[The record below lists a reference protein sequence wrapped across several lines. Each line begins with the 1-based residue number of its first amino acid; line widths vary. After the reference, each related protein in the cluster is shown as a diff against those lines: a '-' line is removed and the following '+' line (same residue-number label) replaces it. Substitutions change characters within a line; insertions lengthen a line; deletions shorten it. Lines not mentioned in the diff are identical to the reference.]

1 MNYLLEQM
9 PQAVLIDGE
18 AVPIN
23 TDFRVCLRI
32 IQALEDER
40 LMEHEK
46 LTVLITLLYPDPPK
60 NTALAIEQGLKFLNL
75 GESVDGGKARQQI
88 VYNLNKDS
96 AYIYTA
102 FKSTF
107 NIDLNT
113 VENLHYWKFRSLFA
127 DLGRDCFF
135 NTLISLRSRQHS
147 GKLTDS
153 EKEYSK
159 TLDDCKAKFI
169 AAMDDDLNTA
179 EAIAA
184 IFDIVYASNTALSNE
199 NKNAKVVVEKTLDL
213 IHELGG
219 VLGLFQKTQEKS
231 IDAEVEELIEKRN
244 KARSEKNWAE
254 ADAIRDKLKA
264 INIELKDTPM
274 GVKWNYISE

>member
-1 MNYLLEQM
+1 MNYLLEKM
-9 PQAVLIDGE
+9 PQAVMIDGR

-23 TDFRVCLRI
+23 TDFRICLRA

-46 LTVLITLLYPDPPK
+46 LTVLIALLYPEPPE

-75 GESVDGGKARQQI
+75 GEPVDSSRTRQQI

-113 VENLHYWKFRSLFA
+113 VENLHYWAFRSLFA

-153 EKEYSK
+153 EKEFVRKNPELMSLSERKQDSAVKDFISK
-159 TLDDCKAKFI
+159 I
-169 AAMDDDLNTA
+169 
-179 EAIAA
+179 
-184 IFDIVYASNTALSNE
+184 
-199 NKNAKVVVEKTLDL
+199 
-213 IHELGG
+213 GRG
-219 VLGLFQKTQEKS
+219 
-231 IDAEVEELIEKRN
+231 
-244 KARSEKNWAE
+244 
-254 ADAIRDKLKA
+254 
-264 INIELKDTPM
+264 
-274 GVKWNYISE
+274 

>member
-1 MNYLLEQM
+1 MNYLLEKM
-9 PQAVLIDGE
+9 PQAVMIDGR

-23 TDFRVCLRI
+23 TDFRVCLKA

-46 LTVLITLLYPDPPK
+46 LTVLLTLLYPEQPK
-60 NTALAIEQGLKFLNL
+60 DTALAIKQGLKFLNL
-75 GESVDGGKARQQI
+75 GEETDTAKLKQQQ
-88 VYNLNKDS
+88 VYSLTKDS

-153 EKEYSK
+153 EKEFIRKNPELLSLSERKQDSAVKDFISK
-159 TLDDCKAKFI
+159 I
-169 AAMDDDLNTA
+169 
-179 EAIAA
+179 
-184 IFDIVYASNTALSNE
+184 
-199 NKNAKVVVEKTLDL
+199 
-213 IHELGG
+213 G
-219 VLGLFQKTQEKS
+219 
-231 IDAEVEELIEKRN
+231 R
-244 KARSEKNWAE
+244 R
-254 ADAIRDKLKA
+254 
-264 INIELKDTPM
+264 
-274 GVKWNYISE
+274 

>member
-23 TDFRVCLRI
+23 TDFRLCLRI

-75 GESVDGGKARQQI
+75 GEPVDGSKARQQI

-127 DLGRDCFF
+127 DLGKDCFF

-153 EKEYSK
+153 EKE
-159 TLDDCKAKFI
+159 F
-169 AAMDDDLNTA
+169 
-179 EAIAA
+179 
-184 IFDIVYASNTALSNE
+184 VR
-199 NKNAKVVVEKTLDL
+199 KNP
-213 IHELGG
+213 
-219 VLGLFQKTQEKS
+219 
-231 IDAEVEELIEKRN
+231 ELISL
-244 KARSEKNWAE
+244 SEHKHSSAVQ
-254 ADAIRDKLKA
+254 DF
-264 INIELKDTPM
+264 
-274 GVKWNYISE
+274 ISKIGRRG

>member
-9 PQAVLIDGE
+9 PQAVTIDGE

-23 TDFRVCLRI
+23 TDFRICLRI

-46 LTVLITLLYPDPPK
+46 LTVLITLLYPGISPE
-60 NTALAIEQGLKFLNL
+60 NTALAIKQGLKFLNL
-75 GESVDGGKARQQI
+75 GEPVDSSKARQQI

-113 VENLHYWKFRSLFA
+113 VENLHYWKFRSLFV

-135 NTLISLRSRQHS
+135 NTLISLRSRQCFRETF
-147 GKLTDS
+147 GQRK
-153 EKEYSK
+153 
-159 TLDDCKAKFI
+159 
-169 AAMDDDLNTA
+169 
-179 EAIAA
+179 
-184 IFDIVYASNTALSNE
+184 
-199 NKNAKVVVEKTLDL
+199 
-213 IHELGG
+213 G
-219 VLGLFQKTQEKS
+219 
-231 IDAEVEELIEKRN
+231 
-244 KARSEKNWAE
+244 
-254 ADAIRDKLKA
+254 IRPGRTRRLC
-264 INIELKDTPM
+264 P
-274 GVKWNYISE
+274 